1 MSNLVA
7 VVRRLLPAGI
17 LALAVTSPALGQG
30 CLCGTLAD
38 EFRAADAGLVR
49 EWIVQTPFNS
59 ATARLEAVAVGDGL
73 VIVQSGDGGV
83 HAIRTTT
90 GPDGR
95 AGTVAW
101 SRSIGAAVGHAWPPT
116 VGSRLVVVASDLAV
130 HALDR
135 ETGDV
140 EWDRPTGSLTAA
152 PAVQSG
158 GWVYAPLQT
167 NRLLRLPV
175 NPLGAADGSTATPNA
190 DTPNAAEPAAT
201 ADPNAADPNAAG
213 RDAAQPPAATP
224 PAESLDPVSIDA
236 GGSLDAAPIPLGTGV
251 LWTSANGLV
260 VLEPTSLGWVRHQLP
275 ETGSPSWAQ
284 QSPLALAGPP
294 AVRGNSIFIATQT
307 DGVAR
312 VELNAPKRPGLRTT
326 WAATLPDR
334 ATSGP
339 FVSGDT
345 VVVATGASGIVAL
358 AADDGRELWRS
369 DLAGT
374 LVAVAG
380 GRAWILDT
388 VGRLTAID
396 LATGS
401 RLQSFCLGCLTLPVV
416 NPGAERLLLASPG
429 GLIVSLAPP
438 VAPPAPATAPPP
450 VTAPDAP
457 PPAAGP
463 ADPGATPP

>member
-7 VVRRLLPAGI
+7 VVRRLLPAVI
-17 LALAVTSPALGQG
+17 LALAATSSALGQG

-59 ATARLEAVAVGDGL
+59 ATARLEGVTVGDGL
-73 VIVQSGDGGV
+73 VVVQSGDGGV

-90 GPDGR
+90 GPGGR

-116 VGSRLVVVASDLAV
+116 VGSRLVVVASELAV

-135 ETGDV
+135 ETGDI

-167 NRLLRLPV
+167 NRLWRLPV
-175 NPLGAADGSTATPNA
+175 NPLGEGDGSTATPNA
-190 DTPNAAEPAAT
+190 AT
-201 ADPNAADPNAAG
+201 PNAADPAATG
-213 RDAAQPPAATP
+213 RDAAKAADAVP

-236 GGSLDAAPIPLGTGV
+236 GGSLDAAPIPLGSGV

-275 ETGSPSWAQ
+275 ETGSPSWVQ

-345 VVVATGASGIVAL
+345 VVVAIGPSGIVAL
-358 AADDGRELWRS
+358 AADDGRELWRC

-416 NPGAERLLLASPG
+416 NPGTERLLLASPG

-438 VAPPAPATAPPP
+438 AAPPAPAAATGQPP
-450 VTAPDAP
+450 VTALDAP
-457 PPAAGP
+457 PPAAGL
-463 ADPGATPP
+463 ADPDATPP

>member
-49 EWIVQTPFNS
+49 EWIVQTPFHS
-59 ATARLEAVAVGDGL
+59 ATARLEGIVAGDGL
-73 VIVQSGDGGV
+73 MVVQSGDGGV

-101 SRSIGAAVGHAWPPT
+101 SRSIGGAVGHAWPPT

-135 ETGDV
+135 ETGDI

-167 NRLLRLPV
+167 NRLWRLPV
-175 NPLGAADGSTATPNA
+175 NPLGDQAAGEPAAAPNAAGSAAGSGSTA
-190 DTPNAAEPAAT
+190 DPA
-201 ADPNAADPNAAG
+201 AAG
-213 RDAAQPPAATP
+213 RDAAKAADQAAA
-224 PAESLDPVSIDA
+224 AESLDPVSIDA
-236 GGSLDAAPIPLGTGV
+236 GGRLDAAPIPLGSGV
-251 LWTSANGLV
+251 LWTTDNGLV
-260 VLEPTSLGWVRHQLP
+260 VLEPTALGWVRHELP

-294 AVRGNSIFIATQT
+294 TVRGNSIFIATQT

-345 VVVATGASGIVAL
+345 VVVALGPSGVVAL
-358 AADDGRELWRS
+358 AAADGREVWRS

-416 NPGAERLLLASPG
+416 NPGTERLLLASPG

-438 VAPPAPATAPPP
+438 VGTAAAALAPPPP
-450 VTAPDAP
+450 VTAGDAP
-457 PPAAGP
+457 PPAAAP
-463 ADPGATPP
+463 ADPDATPP